1 MILDL
6 LQDCS
11 LSTNQQLFL
20 TTYLSPHLTL
30 ASTLLNQDYEGVFIS
45 FEDLLFIQS
54 STKNPNETGIVQK
67 LRSLMAQM
75 IEVQIRKHKRA
86 TGGVK
91 GALNIRGRA
100 ERQGLEAEMWV
111 NTLQDMVQVKD

>member
-1 MILDL
+1 M
-6 LQDCS
+6 
-11 LSTNQQLFL
+11 
-20 TTYLSPHLTL
+20 
-30 ASTLLNQDYEGVFIS
+30 
-45 FEDLLFIQS
+45 LFIQS
-54 STKNPNETGIVQK
+54 STKNPNEAGIVQK